1 MRYISLRAGTARRWD
16 PLSIMVIHGGARLRL
31 QQMFL
36 RYSNVM
42 RRSPPATWDDTLA
55 VEVFHR
61 LERPEWLEWEVRTR
75 DLEIRNPRLAN
86 ERLAQLMIEIPTL
99 VETWYYLAF
108 RTMRLIK
115 LKCPELGC
123 LEIRGIT
130 LTRNQLIEHPNG
142 IYSAN
147 IALDGDNGPQVKGPR
162 WDGQSEEWADPGMF
176 ANAAELDAGLREL
189 LGPFVLRDI
198 TESSQ

>member
-1 MRYISLRAGTARRWD
+1 
-16 PLSIMVIHGGARLRL
+16 
-31 QQMFL
+31 
-36 RYSNVM
+36 M
-42 RRSPPATWDDTLA
+42 RRSLPATWDDTLA
-55 VEVFHR
+55 VEVSIGLSALNGGSGR
-61 LERPEWLEWEVRTR
+61 SA
-75 DLEIRNPRLAN
+75 LATLRSGIQGLAD

-99 VETWYYLAF
+99 VESWYYLIF

-115 LKCPELGC
+115 LRCPELGS

-142 IYSAN
+142 IYNAN
-147 IALDGDNGPQVKGPR
+147 IALDGDNCLQVKGPR

-176 ANAAELDAGLREL
+176 ANAAELDAGLRGL

-198 TESSQ
+198 TESSQRG